1 MPVLCSY
8 VKYALQTAVLPLA
21 VLGTLLLTG
30 AEWEL
35 RDPDLHSFGCLG
47 TREGILFLQ
56 TLSGCPARE
65 TNRRK
70 YENLGT

>member
-8 VKYALQTAVLPLA
+8 VKYILQTAVLPLA
-21 VLGTLLLTG
+21 VLGTLLTV

-35 RDPDLHSFGCLG
+35 RDLDLHSFGG
-47 TREGILFLQ
+47 TRKGILFLQ
-56 TLSGCPARE
+56 TVRGCHARE

-70 YENLGT
+70 YEDVGA